1 MEKKI
6 KYNKS
11 GFNRLI
17 NKLKSKCN
25 ARSSLNKKIKR
36 QKYND
41 EFIILINKAKMD
53 LEQSKNY
60 FSNVSDPDL
69 VDYASHKIMA
79 NKSFYTYLIKKA
91 KAENIRLDH
100 FF

>member
-1 MEKKI
+1 MQKYSIKYVDYFNKLRNKLIINYENKKKADNKI
-6 KYNKS
+6 K
-11 GFNRLI
+11 
-17 NKLKSKCN
+17 
-25 ARSSLNKKIKR
+25 IKE
-36 QKYND
+36 YND
-41 EFIILINKAKMD
+41 NFISILNKAKID

-91 KAENIRLDH
+91 KEENIHLDY
-100 FF
+100 